1 MAKGREILYFF
12 LDWACKDVALVIPGS
27 YLGTVRGR
35 FWRVAAILP
44 SPARAE
50 MRG

>member
-27 YLGTVRGR
+27 YLGTVRGKV
-35 FWRVAAILP
+35 FGEWQQYFPPLP
-44 SPARAE
+44 EQR
-50 MRG
+50 